1 MADSIYN
8 VPEHKQSDTYVKNA
22 VVFTQTGLQVGVNT
36 SAPKE
41 IKYYYALKDVP
52 ASTAIT
58 SASYWGGYT
67 RRTVMT
73 NSKVIPEFVWTPS
86 YNLVA
91 SQQPKVNNIIFGNGY
106 QQRVPDGMYNDL
118 LRLEV
123 SFDMRNEL
131 ETRAIVHF
139 LRARKGVESFAIKNL
154 PELYKDGGYTKRFY
168 CPNFNNTFTFHDNFT
183 VKATFIETN
192 N

>member
-1 MADSIYN
+1 MKIN
-8 VPEHKQSDTYVKNA
+8 EPLPFKENA
-22 VVFTQTGLQVGVNT
+22 TAL
-36 SAPKE
+36 
-41 IKYYYALKDVP
+41 IKDGP
-52 ASTAIT
+52 ASTSIT
-58 SASYWGGYT
+58 SSSYWGGYT